1 MSFFQ
6 TATENLRWC
15 LTASTMPCRPF
26 KTGDSVEMVTFWN
39 LQRSK
44 FVNHNGA
51 KMYDAWNVSWNV
63 NKLTEARTKMEVG
76 KLRLYTIHV
85 LLFGYELP
93 QCLGDKL
100 EIFLYFNS
108 NEVGDSVRHFVWIHL
123 MVSGLWGFLF
133 LKITVFFL
141 HRGFP
146 QTTLLLGMPQGFYF
160 WGL

>member
-1 MSFFQ
+1 MVFD
-6 TATENLRWC
+6 
-15 LTASTMPCRPF
+15 ASTMSYRPL
-26 KTGDSVEMVTFWN
+26 KTEDSVEMVTFWN

-51 KMYDAWNVSWNV
+51 KMYDAWNV

-93 QCLGDKL
+93 QCLGGKL

-108 NEVGDSVRHFVWIHL
+108 NEVGDSVRHFV
-123 MVSGLWGFLF
+123 
-133 LKITVFFL
+133 
-141 HRGFP
+141 
-146 QTTLLLGMPQGFYF
+146 
-160 WGL
+160 